1 MTEERQEIY
10 YIDYGA
16 AKVYY
21 KVLDNG
27 VAVVGGSSVTL
38 SREKFLDYLATARV
52 LGHKAGKL

>member
-1 MTEERQEIY
+1 MNDEIY

-21 KVLDNG
+21 TVLDNG
-27 VAVVGGSSVTL
+27 MVETVGSKVTI
-38 SREKFLDYLATARV
+38 SRDKFLDYLATAKV

>member
-1 MTEERQEIY
+1 MTEEIY

-27 VAVVGGSSVTL
+27 TVVVGDSSVTL

-52 LGHKAGKL
+52 LGHKAGKI